1 VAQFGVAWE
10 DHLTVPGGAANS
22 GDPWWPLLDETPFDD
37 AVTQYGPIAGG
48 TGFSV
53 KAFRTRLNGPLYDPG
68 VHTGHVVRVRANC
81 TLQVGTNWKIR
92 VQLLQGGTQI
102 AEIPSSTAMTQG
114 WTTYTLSLSTAEAGN
129 ITDYSDLR
137 VRVTVSQFSSGDGG
151 QAFVSAIEIELPD
164 AAATDGTF
172 ADEAEADEDFDA
184 QEVAG
189 VAFEDFAEAFEHF
202 GASAA
207 AGRLVAQGRRFVV
220 VRTTIDLTA
229 RAVPIVGRGR

>member
-1 VAQFGVAWE
+1 MAQFGVAWDDE
-10 DHLTVPGGAANS
+10 ASWPTGGPNS
-22 GDPWWPLLDETPFDD
+22 GAPWWPRLDETPFDD
-37 AVTQYGPIAGG
+37 GVTQVGPVAGV

-53 KAFRTRLNGPLYDPG
+53 QTFRTRLNGLLYDPG

-81 TLQVGTNWKIR
+81 TLQVSSNWSIKID
-92 VQLLQGGTQI
+92 LYQGGSQI
-102 AEIPSSTAMTQG
+102 ATSGVVIMTQG
-114 WTTYTLSLSTAEAGN
+114 WATYTLSLSTAQAGN

-137 VRVTVSQFSSGDGG
+137 VRVHAGQFDTGLGG
-151 QAFVSAIEIELPD
+151 QFFVSAIEIELPD

-172 ADEAEADEDFDA
+172 ADQAEGEEDFDA

-202 GASAA
+202 GPSAA
-207 AGRLVAQGRRFVV
+207 AGRLVAQGRRFRI
-220 VRTTIDLTA
+220 VRTTIDLAA